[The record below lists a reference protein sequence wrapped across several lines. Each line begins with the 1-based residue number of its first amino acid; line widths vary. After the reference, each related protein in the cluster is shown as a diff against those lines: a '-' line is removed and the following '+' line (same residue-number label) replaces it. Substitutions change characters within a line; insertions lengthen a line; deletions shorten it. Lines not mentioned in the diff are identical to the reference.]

1 MTVEEYD
8 HVKHWRDPIYGNI
21 FIVLSVYIVST
32 FFLSILA
39 ATLPVPTG
47 VLIPSFKIGA
57 ALGRMVGEGMNL
69 WFPGGFT
76 YDNQIRHHIVA
87 GGYATVGAASFTGG
101 VTHTISIS

>member
-8 HVKHWRDPIYGNI
+8 HVKHWRDPVYDNI
-21 FIVLSVYIVST
+21 FVVLTVYIIST

-57 ALGRMVGEGMNL
+57 AFGRMVGEAMAL
-69 WFPGGFT
+69 WYPHG
-76 YDNQIRHHIVA
+76 IRYGPLISHICP
-87 GGYATVGAASFTGG
+87 GGYATVGAAAFTGKD
-101 VTHTISIS
+101 VHYK